1 MLDLHKVLTIGQNSM
16 VSKVVQRSDTTAEYA
31 SHLKD
36 LLATS
41 SCIHMA
47 IEAAINT
54 VDKFL
59 PDDFVSVGTSIRFVH
74 TAPTSLGMTVTVRTS
89 IVAIEEHA
97 IIMDIK
103 AWDEQGDIGYGEHH
117 RAIVAKETILKK
129 AEERT
134 RFMSNQQ
141 LPENLR

>member
-16 VSKVVQRSDTTAEYA
+16 VSKVVQRSDIILLEYA

-36 LLATS
+36 LLATP

-59 PDDFVSVGTSIRFVH
+59 PDDFVSVGTSIALS
-74 TAPTSLGMTVTVRTS
+74 TP
-89 IVAIEEHA
+89 
-97 IIMDIK
+97 
-103 AWDEQGDIGYGEHH
+103 H
-117 RAIVAKETILKK
+117 RPASA
-129 AEERT
+129 
-134 RFMSNQQ
+134 
-141 LPENLR
+141 